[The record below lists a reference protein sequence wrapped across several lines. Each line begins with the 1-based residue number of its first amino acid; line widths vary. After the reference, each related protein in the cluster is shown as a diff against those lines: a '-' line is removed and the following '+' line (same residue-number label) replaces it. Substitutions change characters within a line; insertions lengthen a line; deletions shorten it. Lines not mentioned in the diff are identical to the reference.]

1 MSKFTTSMPN
11 LKKWTLKPRK
21 TGPVVSAPGASI
33 TKVAGKTLE
42 QKKAQF
48 QKKNVSPAK
57 PVVAAI
63 PTHRIMLMP
72 MPDSPDSRKKR
83 INLNERIE
91 MARRGQL
98 RIAGPE
104 EINEYDR
111 KKTEGRGR
119 NKRLEIKNKL
129 GCADRDLWKM
139 QRVEWLEKA
148 HEKKIRAA
156 HNRMEE
162 EKKFMQ
168 QLNSKSMEN
177 KRQARQLQRE
187 RAENRYQRQIQW
199 AQVLTLALSASR
211 FGQEVRKL
219 RACQSMR
226 SLHAAAEKIARMWWH
241 RVGEK
246 RKHAS
251 IEILKELLLSVQSVK
266 RVVWA
271 TKGYLR
277 KVKLVQRLWRTKQV
291 CLDAQ
296 VDVVL
301 DKWWRVDELR
311 VQHDI
316 KRLVRAD
323 ADWTKAENERIN
335 TFNHQHTG
343 TPVRRCG
350 IAILQY
356 RTIRYVRT
364 H

>member
-1 MSKFTTSMPN
+1 M
-11 LKKWTLKPRK
+11 
-21 TGPVVSAPGASI
+21 VSAPGASI

-57 PVVAAI
+57 PVAAAI

-72 MPDSPDSRKKR
+72 MPDSPDSREKR

-156 HNRMEE
+156 HNRMVRFCVRLLTLKRITTTRTATPLDRLMKCCNVFFLQEE

-177 KRQARQLQRE
+177 KRQ
-187 RAENRYQRQIQW
+187 
-199 AQVLTLALSASR
+199 
-211 FGQEVRKL
+211 VRM
-219 RACQSMR
+219 Q
-226 SLHAAAEKIARMWWH
+226 
-241 RVGEK
+241 
-246 RKHAS
+246 
-251 IEILKELLLSVQSVK
+251 LLL
-266 RVVWA
+266 
-271 TKGYLR
+271 Y
-277 KVKLVQRLWRTKQV
+277 
-291 CLDAQ
+291 
-296 VDVVL
+296 
-301 DKWWRVDELR
+301 
-311 VQHDI
+311 
-316 KRLVRAD
+316 
-323 ADWTKAENERIN
+323 
-335 TFNHQHTG
+335 
-343 TPVRRCG
+343 
-350 IAILQY
+350 
-356 RTIRYVRT
+356 
-364 H
+364 